1 MVAAELSKTSLLGVR
16 RSWKRGLGIHSL
28 FLR

>member
-1 MVAAELSKTSLLGVR
+1 MIAAELSKTSLLGVR
-16 RSWKRGLGIHSL
+16 RSWKGGLGAHSI